1 MGRVRLRMRWDPK
14 RCELVEV
21 PLESMQRRPSEAPVV
36 HGDYEGYTSPITG
49 EWIEGR
55 RAHRED
61 LKRHGCRVYEGR
73 ESEQRAATRVQAEH
87 ARQTEQLAEKM
98 AARAWDQAPT
108 RVRRI
113 LSGGKE

>member
-1 MGRVRLRMRWDPK
+1 MRWDPE
-14 RCELVEV
+14 RGELVEI
-21 PLESMQRRPSEAPVV
+21 PLESTQRRPDVPYVQ
-36 HGDYEGYTSPITG
+36 GDYEGYTSPITG

-87 ARQTEQLAEKM
+87 ARQTERLAEKM